1 MRTTL
6 DLADDVLFAAKD
18 LARHEK
24 KSLGQVISELARKA
38 FAQQDGLVAGAQSAP
53 SAYDKELAALGISPL
68 PGTGRIV
75 TNEMIDRIRDEEG
88 I

>member
-24 KSLGQVISELARKA
+24 KTLGQVISELARKA
-38 FAQQDGLVAGAQSAP
+38 FAQPTFPAHVAQR
-53 SAYDKELAALGISPL
+53 DEELAALGIVPL
-68 PGTGRIV
+68 PSRGGVV
-75 TNEMIDRIRDEEG
+75 TNELINRLRDEEG